1 MTYDVYKSL
10 AEFIDDLETVREIE
24 FEYNGKDYSLSY
36 FGKVAITEYNKPDT
50 YREFETIEGFL
61 SGYKIDGIPIKELVT
76 AIKVVLH

>member
-1 MTYDVYKSL
+1 MTYDTYKSL

-50 YREFETIEGFL
+50 YQELETIEEFL